1 MRSRSGAVR
10 ATLLSAALLALA
22 VDSRS
27 DDGVNDAT
35 AAPVRSCL
43 DRPIVVAY
51 LHHFQDQVMRHWA
64 IDDDSVGDQQVI
76 VHFRLAEDGSL
87 LTYKLVS
94 WTSRRIADAADLA
107 MRHAGPFGPVP
118 DSATCVI
125 GRSIEMQFENPY

>member
-1 MRSRSGAVR
+1 MRSRSETIGV
-10 ATLLSAALLALA
+10 TIVSAGLLAFA
-22 VDSRS
+22 VVSRS
-27 DDGVNDAT
+27 DDGVNGAI
-35 AAPVRSCL
+35 AAPVRSCF

-51 LHHFQDQVMRHWA
+51 LHHLQDQVMWHWA
-64 IDDDSVGDQQVI
+64 IDDDSAGDQRVI

-87 LTYKLVS
+87 LTYKLIS